1 MARKITSYYNNS
13 EHAAV
18 TEACQLVIEISK
30 HELVCLV
37 KGAVSQEIE
46 GFEMFRLDKASRDWS
61 DVFYDVRAVSQLLN
75 RQYRDTHCY
84 YNFEE
89 TVIVPK
95 QRFTASSAEDYL
107 SLLYGE
113 SNRYDIKY
121 DTLLPSEEIIN
132 AYRIKKSINELMG
145 RHFVLYKPH
154 HSYSKLLEDILTRTE
169 LADHFMKVQFYSKHF
184 IVAVVKEKQLQ
195 LIQSFAY
202 EITEDILYHLIHI
215 SKQFGLDVSVSN
227 LEISGMFETGSSLHK
242 QIQELF
248 GLITFDGMQP
258 NGVFK
263 LTHDH
268 PAHYF
273 TPFYKLVV

>member
-13 EHAAV
+13 EHASI

-37 KGAVSQEIE
+37 KGEASQEIE

-107 SLLYGE
+107 SLLYGD
-113 SNRYDIKY
+113 SDRYDIKY
-121 DTLLPSEEIIN
+121 DTLLPSEEMIN

-169 LADHFMKVQFYSKHF
+169 LAEHFMKVQFYSKHI

-202 EITEDILYHLIHI
+202 ETTEDVLYHLIHI
-215 SKQFGLDVSVSN
+215 SRQFGFDVSVSH